1 MEVGAYHPK
10 WHLLYSFPLE
20 PECGQ
25 RILEFLIKESIG
37 LWKIVL
43 DPHQLLILLVMFW
56 QAKLLELE

>member
-1 MEVGAYHPK
+1 MEVGVYHPK

-20 PECGQ
+20 QECDHW
-25 RILEFLIKESIG
+25 ILEFLIKESIG